1 MATEAQTFRAQAA
14 AMRAQAAASNLP
26 QVRDR
31 CIRSAEKLDEMV
43 ARMER
48 AEAMRIGRPK

>member
-14 AMRAQAAASNLP
+14 EMRAQAAASNLP

-43 ARMER
+43 LRMER